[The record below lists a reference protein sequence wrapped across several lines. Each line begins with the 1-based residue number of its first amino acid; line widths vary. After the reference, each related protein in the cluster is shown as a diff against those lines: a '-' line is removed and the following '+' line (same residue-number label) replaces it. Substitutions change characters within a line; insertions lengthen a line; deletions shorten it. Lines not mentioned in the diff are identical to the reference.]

1 MAERTV
7 PICVSG
13 IVYFFSLAGSVL
25 MQNIT
30 RTDAVKTDAV
40 WCWHSFCPSFV
51 ASSHRGLSSESE
63 LIDSHGLC
71 VFQLLDILHLFV
83 VAPELLSDQ
92 DLHTTVQNS
101 QLILLLF

>member
-1 MAERTV
+1 MQLNKR
-7 PICVSG
+7 CLVSH
-13 IVYFFSLAGSVL
+13 L
-25 MQNIT
+25 
-30 RTDAVKTDAV
+30 
-40 WCWHSFCPSFV
+40 FCSSFV

-63 LIDSHGLC
+63 LIDSHGLR
-71 VFQLLDILHLFV
+71 VFQLLDILHLFA